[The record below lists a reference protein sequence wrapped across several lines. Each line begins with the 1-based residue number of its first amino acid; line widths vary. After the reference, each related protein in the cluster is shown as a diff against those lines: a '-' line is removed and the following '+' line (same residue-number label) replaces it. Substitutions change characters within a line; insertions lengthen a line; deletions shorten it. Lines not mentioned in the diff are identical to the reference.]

1 MAKHEGLVLLT
12 LLSLAML
19 AMPAQ
24 VQASEFATYNSLLF
38 KIYYPSGWTVNQTGT
53 VKQGNVTFVENGTR
67 PPQGAAMARV
77 LWLPENMSM
86 NSDLSHHNA
95 HGWLTT
101 MINNDSYYLLGQR
114 ALVIDQTDGY
124 NKQLTFATNV
134 NGTTYEV
141 SYVATIDNF
150 LDHIPQFNVMVASF
164 NIHGHVPKLK
174 ASTSSQESNKTSSS
188 QESNKT
194 GNGATSP
201 TSSYQAVKT
210 PYVSKTVKSPY
221 VSKTVRTSY
230 VSKTIQS
237 QESNKTSSSQE
248 SSKTGNGATSPT
260 SSYQAAYVS
269 KPVKTPYVSKTGA
282 TKTVYRAQGASN
294 GKKRT
299 EL

>member
-12 LLSLAML
+12 LLSLPML
-19 AMPAQ
+19 AIPAQ
-24 VQASEFATYNSLLF
+24 VQASEFATYNNLLF

-67 PPQGAAMARV
+67 PPQAAAMAVNQTGTVKQGNVTFVENATRPPQAAAMARV
-77 LWLPENMSM
+77 SWLPENMSM
-86 NSDLSHHNA
+86 NSDLWHHNNTTR
-95 HGWLTT
+95 GWVTT

-141 SYVATIDNF
+141 SYVATIDHF
-150 LDHIPQFNVMVASF
+150 LNHISQFNVMVASF

-194 GNGATSP
+194 
-201 TSSYQAVKT
+201 SS
-210 PYVSKTVKSPY
+210 
-221 VSKTVRTSY
+221 
-230 VSKTIQS
+230 S
-237 QESNKTSSSQE
+237 QESSKTSSSQE

-260 SSYQAAYVS
+260 SSYQD
-269 KPVKTPYVSKTGA
+269 VKTPYVSKTVKSPYVS
-282 TKTVYRAQGASN
+282 KTVKTPYVSKTVKPR
-294 GKKRT
+294 
-299 EL
+299 